1 MKVAIVG
8 SRGLVADIS
17 EFIPKETTEIISGG
31 AIGIDKC
38 AEKYAKQNNIK
49 MTVIK
54 PNYKE
59 YGRRAPLIRN
69 LEIIDKADL
78 VIAFWDTKSNGT
90 RFVIEKCRERQKNI
104 KIFTSEK
111 KDVIKLKNG
120 TLVSKEKLEEK

>member
-1 MKVAIVG
+1 MKIAIVG
-8 SRGLVADIS
+8 SRDLNANL
-17 EFIPKETTEIISGG
+17 ENFIPKNATEIISGG

-38 AEKYAKQNNIK
+38 AEKYAKENNLK

-78 VIAFWDTKSNGT
+78 VIAFWDGKSKGTK
-90 RFVIEKCRERQKNI
+90 FVIEKCREREKQI
-104 KIFTSEK
+104 KIFTSK
-111 KDVIKLKNG
+111 KYERIELKNG
-120 TLVSKEKLEEK
+120 TLISK

>member
-1 MKVAIVG
+1 MKIAIVG
-8 SRGLVADIS
+8 SRDLNANL
-17 EFIPKETTEIISGG
+17 ENFIPKNATEIISGG

-38 AEKYAKQNNIK
+38 AEKYAKENNLK

-78 VIAFWDTKSNGT
+78 VIAFWDGKSKGTK
-90 RFVIEKCRERQKNI
+90 FVIEKCKEREKQI
-104 KIFTSEK
+104 KIFTSQKFER
-111 KDVIKLKNG
+111 IELKNG
-120 TLVSKEKLEEK
+120 TLISK